1 MDILQIKKKGPLMNT
16 LEQFHIYNLW
26 KENLHINDIY
36 TDIYNPIFSV
46 IIDHY
51 K

>member
-1 MDILQIKKKGPLMNT
+1 MDILHIEKKGPLMNT

-36 TDIYNPIFSV
+36 TGIHNSIFNV
-46 IIDHY
+46 IIDRI
-51 K
+51 